1 MQEKYETIEVNLTD
15 EEFLYIAKLAHE
27 LDVTF
32 NKMVEK
38 ILWDEI
44 NKQGDLFTEEA

>member
-1 MQEKYETIEVNLTD
+1 MEQKYETIEVDLTD
-15 EEFLYIAKLAHE
+15 EEFLCIAKLAHD
-27 LDVTF
+27 LDITF

-44 NKQGDLFTEEA
+44 NKQGDLFSGDA

>member
-1 MQEKYETIEVNLTD
+1 MEQKYETIEVELTD
-15 EEFLYIAKLAHE
+15 EEFLCIAKLAHN
-27 LDVTF
+27 LDITF

-44 NKQGDLFTEEA
+44 NKQGNLFTGDV

>member
-1 MQEKYETIEVNLTD
+1 MEQKYETIEVELTD
-15 EEFLYIAKLAHE
+15 EEFLCIAKLAHN
-27 LDVTF
+27 LDITF

-44 NKQGDLFTEEA
+44 NKQGDLFSGDA

>member
-1 MQEKYETIEVNLTD
+1 MEQKYETIEVELTD
-15 EEFLYIAKLAHE
+15 EEFLYIAKRAHE
-27 LDVTF
+27 LDITF

-44 NKQGDLFTEEA
+44 NKQGDLFTGDV